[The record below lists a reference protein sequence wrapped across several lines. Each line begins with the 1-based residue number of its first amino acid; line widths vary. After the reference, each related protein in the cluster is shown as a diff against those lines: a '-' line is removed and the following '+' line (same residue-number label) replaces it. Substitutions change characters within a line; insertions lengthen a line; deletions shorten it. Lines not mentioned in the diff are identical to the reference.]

1 MKNKKYTY
9 YICYQEDSVLP
20 IDDELVEFEE
30 EFTEEELLNRDIK
43 FLIDASEGEVYSYSD
58 SRKDSGIYK
67 NNKLSELIDDFI
79 FDVDIDPEEIEEM
92 VEEFMGEVDDRL
104 NFLLDSLIV
113 FRYSSITKSF
123 KMIPASA
130 VKKCFDQVMDN
141 SISKSSVISGPK
153 STISSDYIQKFTK
166 FLDLCFTEKAT
177 GGILTVSTKYED
189 VVWDVKKVDGNYFF
203 GLNEQHNTLF
213 SEKLADYFLNK
224 SAGVLR
230 VFTNQMVNNTPVKE
244 LYGFVLLEDTQIIN
258 INYLELK
265 ECQTNVKGGIVL
277 PETNIVYCDL
287 SGNKLCSED

>member
-1 MKNKKYTY
+1 MKKKKYTY
-9 YICYQEDSVLP
+9 YICYQEDSVSP
-20 IDDELVEFEE
+20 IEDELELEE
-30 EFTEEELLNRDIK
+30 EFTEEDLLNRDVK
-43 FLIDASEGEVYSYSD
+43 FLIDASQGEVYSYSD
-58 SRKDSGIYK
+58 SRKDSDVYK

-92 VEEFMGEVDDRL
+92 VDEFMGEVDDRL
-104 NFLLDSLIV
+104 NFLLDELMV
-113 FRYSSITKSF
+113 FRYDPSMKLF
-123 KMIPASA
+123 KFIPGSA
-130 VKKCFDQVMDN
+130 VMKCFDQVMDN

-189 VVWDVKKVDGNYFF
+189 IVWDVKKVDGEYFF

-213 SEKLADYFLNK
+213 GEKLADYFLNK

-230 VFTNQMVNNTPVKE
+230 VFTNQMVNNIPVKE

-258 INYLELK
+258 IDYLELK
-265 ECQTNVKGGIVL
+265 ECQTNVKGGILL
-277 PETNIVYCDL
+277 PEPNIVYCDL
-287 SGNKLCSED
+287 NGNKLCSED